1 MMVQQ
6 AFEMD
11 SAGPAS
17 HTELNAKSAMVLN
30 TFECPVHAESCVTH
44 DFYFKRLQQ
53 RQRAVGCCAT
63 TWLPLFCP
71 GNSPEGKSCGKQFR
85 NLSTFRTNI
94 DWFLGILLRFGSSF
108 QKYHHPSSCLS
119 IAPHLPPNGLEKV
132 NSSLFC
138 AMVPV
143 VAGTILS
150 CSALAFRHIR
160 LKVLRSEEKLT
171 RSPTLHQSKVLLLLM
186 MMMMMMMMMMTM
198 NMKIPHEHHN
208 MKFRERTPKSSS
220 GMWSC

>member
-11 SAGPAS
+11 SAGPTS
-17 HTELNAKSAMVLN
+17 HTELNTRSAMVLN
-30 TFECPVHAESCVTH
+30 TFECPVHAESSALCDTW
-44 DFYFKRLQQ
+44 FLLQRLQQ

-71 GNSPEGKSCGKQFR
+71 GNSPEGKSLWKQFR

-94 DWFLGILLRFGSSF
+94 EWFLGILLRFGSSF

-150 CSALAFRHIR
+150 GSALAFRHIR
-160 LKVLRSEEKLT
+160 LKVLRSEEEVDT
-171 RSPTLHQSKVLLLLM
+171 QPNITSK
-186 MMMMMMMMMMTM
+186 
-198 NMKIPHEHHN
+198 
-208 MKFRERTPKSSS
+208 
-220 GMWSC
+220 